1 MPSFSMEALK
11 FFCIFLSRSIISNS
25 SNVETFLF
33 TSKEKEVL
41 SPPEMAMSISLFCK
55 KCLLSENRKGLIFVY
70 YIFCNVNKL
79 VYNDTF

>member
-25 SNVETFLF
+25 SNVETFSF

-41 SPPEMAMSISLFCK
+41 SPPEMAMSISLF
-55 KCLLSENRKGLIFVY
+55 S
-70 YIFCNVNKL
+70 
-79 VYNDTF
+79 